1 VRATKYFELASDVEI
16 GAIFEIFNL
25 FNNENYISGNQAIP
39 FGGAGINNGVFNTTG
54 SRLLDGTEILQAE
67 QQVTDDI
74 VLADIDTSTPGGELT
89 RLFRG
94 FSDIDGD
101 GVVTSAEQRI
111 MGRLAFAAAN
121 EIVAQP
127 KRNYR
132 LGLELRF

>member
-1 VRATKYFELASDVEI
+1 M
-16 GAIFEIFNL
+16 
-25 FNNENYISGNQAIP
+25 
-39 FGGAGINNGVFNTTG
+39 FNTTG